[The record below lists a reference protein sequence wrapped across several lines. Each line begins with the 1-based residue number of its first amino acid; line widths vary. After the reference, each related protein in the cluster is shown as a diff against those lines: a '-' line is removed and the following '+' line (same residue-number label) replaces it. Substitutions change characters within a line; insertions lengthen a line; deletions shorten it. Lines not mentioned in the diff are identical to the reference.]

1 MDPTKVILSSMNY
14 ELTFIVGAQIPE
26 TEHPKVVQEIVDHLE
41 KAGAKISKAPYF
53 IGRRKLAYPI
63 QKQKNGF
70 YASLDFDTDK
80 SQMLKELDTV
90 LKHNTK
96 ILRHLVIKKELGADD
111 KKEVKKVAP
120 AKKSEPASPAKRGEP
135 KLDLGDIDKRL
146 DQILAE
152 EPKLE

>member
-1 MDPTKVILSSMNY
+1 MNY

-26 TEHPKVVQEIVDHLE
+26 TEHPQIVQEVVGYLE

-70 YASLDFDTDK
+70 YVSLDFDTDK
-80 SQMLKELDTV
+80 SPLLKELDTV

-120 AKKSEPASPAKRGEP
+120 AKKSESTP

-146 DQILAE
+146 DDILAA